1 MVSALNGVSQCTI
14 SYEASKDL
22 ILVRTEQL
30 KLTIKAHSFGRMV
43 SSGIIDVVIAS
54 VHSEKPV

>member
-1 MVSALNGVSQCTI
+1 MGRSLYGVSQCTI

-22 ILVRTEQL
+22 ILVCTEQL

-43 SSGIIDVVIAS
+43 SSGITDVVIAS
-54 VHSEKPV
+54 VHSEKPL